1 MGKPN
6 PYKNM
11 QPRTED
17 FWREVSKGKPPVIE
31 PKRHPES
38 QAFKDT
44 LDAMLLLH
52 DRKQKDYGT
61 SESPFAN
68 LEASEMFGIPAWIGI
83 AIRSNDKMRRLMT
96 ATNQWLETGSV
107 QLSNESLDD
116 SWIDLAVYAVVG
128 YLKTQQWNSK

>member
-6 PYKNM
+6 PYKHM

-61 SESPFAN
+61 KESPFAN

-83 AIRSNDKMRRLMT
+83 AIRSNDKMRRIST
-96 ATNQWLETGSV
+96 ATQQWLETGSV

>member
-6 PYKNM
+6 AYNHM
-11 QPRTED
+11 TARTED
-17 FWREVSKGKPPVIE
+17 FWREVAKQKPPVIE

-61 SESPFAN
+61 KESPFAN

-83 AIRSNDKMRRLMT
+83 AIRSNDKMRRIST
-96 ATNQWLETGSV
+96 ATQQWLETGSV

-116 SWIDLAVYAVVG
+116 AWIDLAVYAVAG

>member
-83 AIRSNDKMRRLMT
+83 AIRSNDKMRRIST
-96 ATNQWLETGSV
+96 ATQQWLETGSV

-116 SWIDLAVYAVVG
+116 SWLDLAVYAVVG